1 MIARVEE
8 AGGMTAA
15 VEAGWPKL
23 EIEAAAARRQA
34 RIDRGE
40 DVIVGVNKF
49 RNWKTKRRSISGP
62 STTPKCAP
70 PRSPKLTS

>member
-1 MIARVEE
+1 
-8 AGGMTAA
+8 MTAA

-49 RNWKTKRRSISGP
+49 RLENEAADRYPCHRQ
-62 STTPKCAP
+62 
-70 PRSPKLTS
+70 